1 MLKDLS
7 FKILFDAAADAIL
20 LTKDLASIVLSNSAA
35 QALLGYGEDELNTL
49 AIEELIASRNRKQ
62 FHYFHDLLVK
72 QEIGICVSAADGM
85 IVIKKNLQEILLG
98 ATFNPIRI
106 DQEQHILVTF
116 RRIINLRQET
126 EKALRESEE
135 RLLLA
140 KKAAGLGIFDC
151 DLKREIVYWDK
162 QMRRMWSANDDSTIS
177 YREFVA
183 RIHPDDVTARN
194 AAIAQAMNPRGN
206 GKFRAE
212 YRIVNPSNNS
222 IKWISAI
229 GRVYFD
235 KGIPCRL
242 VGVTKDVTKQ
252 KNIEKKL
259 QIQRDESENIFKQ
272 QVAAITAS
280 AIAHELN
287 QPLAAVSAYS
297 EVVLHALQTDTFDSN
312 LSHLRKALEG
322 CVTQA
327 QRAGDS
333 LHELIDFL
341 HKGEFVTEKV
351 NINNIINQALYI
363 VSHDGHGSFH
373 PILRLESTLPH
384 VKCNHVQI
392 QKVLVNLFRNASEA
406 MTKIESPT
414 LKISSAINDSDKKE
428 AIVIVEDNGSGIEA
442 SVAKHV
448 FQPFFTT
455 KPTGIGMG
463 LSISKALIK
472 ANGGQLW
479 LDTDVKSGAR
489 FCLTLPLTL

>member
-1 MLKDLS
+1 M
-7 FKILFDAAADAIL
+7 
-20 LTKDLASIVLSNSAA
+20 
-35 QALLGYGEDELNTL
+35 
-49 AIEELIASRNRKQ
+49 RKCCRWNDSHQ
-62 FHYFHDLLVK
+62 
-72 QEIGICVSAADGM
+72 
-85 IVIKKNLQEILLG
+85 KNLQEILLG

-106 DQEQHILVTF
+106 DQEQYVLVTF

-151 DLKREIVYWDK
+151 DLRREIVYWDK
-162 QMRRMWSANDDSTIS
+162 QMRRMWGANGGSTIS

-183 RIHPDDVTARN
+183 RIHPDDVVARN

-212 YRIVNPSNNS
+212 YRIVNPSNSS
-222 IKWISAI
+222 IKWISAT

-235 KGIPCRL
+235 EGIPCRL

-252 KNIEKKL
+252 KNIEKRL

-297 EVVLHALQTDTFDSN
+297 EVVLHALQTDTLDSK
-312 LSHLRKALEG
+312 LTHLRKALEG

-341 HKGEFVTEKV
+341 HKGELVTEKV
-351 NINNIINQALYI
+351 NINNVINQALYI
-363 VSHDGHGSFH
+363 VSHDGHGSFY
-373 PILRLESTLPH
+373 PILQLEPTLPH

-414 LKISSAINDSDKKE
+414 LKISSAINDSNKKE

-463 LSISKALIK
+463 LSISKALVK

-479 LDTDVKSGAR
+479 LDTDVKYGSR
-489 FCLTLPLTL
+489 FCLTLPLTI